1 MLWRHLPPYYT
12 VRPTAQP
19 GPGPSERS
27 VESAGCRSHVAGA
40 KSGRIQSLSSRT
52 QKDLVTSKGLE
63 KAARTDGRT
72 RRVALLAAVAL
83 LLLAQGLAALLFLRH
98 GWDALAF
105 PYPLNYG
112 EGPLLDQ
119 SVRLA
124 QFQNIYRTDL
134 TVSPYVVANYPPLFM
149 LAQVPLVWLFEPALW
164 YGRLISLLSVAAV
177 ALFVGL
183 TLHALTKDRI
193 AAIAGGLIFP
203 AMPYV
208 VRWSS
213 LSRVDLLGLA
223 FSWAGLF
230 VVARWPEKRW
240 SVFVSA
246 LLLIAAVYTRQTYIL
261 AAPLAAFVWL
271 VAQGQRRRALE
282 TVAIAGG
289 AGLIVFALLNI
300 FTGGG
305 FFLNTVTANLNDFR
319 WERVSLNALGALL
332 ACPLLLLG
340 SLAFLLLT
348 PRKGNRSWWLV
359 APYLLAS
366 IPSAVLVGKVGSDVN
381 YLLEL
386 SAALGLATGA
396 FIAWQRERPRLRIAL
411 IALLA
416 VQVLALAQSSR
427 VPSGLQNYVIEQ
439 RGEVAQLS
447 RMVANANGHVLTD
460 DYMGLLPQ
468 SGRRIYFQPF
478 EMTQLTLDGD
488 WDQRPILKDID
499 QERFPMIMI
508 WSPPFAREIKRD
520 RWTPR
525 MLEEIHDNYERTDR
539 VADMVIYRPRE

>member
-1 MLWRHLPPYYT
+1 L
-12 VRPTAQP
+12 A
-19 GPGPSERS
+19 
-27 VESAGCRSHVAGA
+27 
-40 KSGRIQSLSSRT
+40 
-52 QKDLVTSKGLE
+52 TSKGLKKE
-63 KAARTDGRT
+63 ASHAGVWTS
-72 RRVALLAAVAL
+72 RVALGVAVAL
-83 LLLAQGLAALLFLRH
+83 LLLAQGLATLLFVRH
-98 GWDALAF
+98 GWDALTF

-124 QFQNIYRTDL
+124 QFENIYRTDL
-134 TVSPYVVANYPPLFM
+134 SGPPYVVANYPPLFM
-149 LAQVPLVWLFEPALW
+149 LAQVPFVWLFGPALW

-183 TLHALTKDRI
+183 TLHALTRDRI
-193 AAIAGGLIFP
+193 AAVAGGLIFP

-213 LSRVDLLGLA
+213 LSRVDSLGLA
-223 FSWAGLF
+223 LSWAGLF
-230 VVARWPEKRW
+230 IVARWPERRW
-240 SVFVSA
+240 SIFVSA
-246 LLLIAAVYTRQTYIL
+246 LFLVAAVYTRQTYLL

-282 TVAIAGG
+282 TAAIAGG
-289 AGLIVFALLNI
+289 ASLLLFAALNI
-300 FTGGG
+300 FAGGG
-305 FFLNTVTANLNDFR
+305 FFLNTIIANLNDFR

-340 SLAFLLLT
+340 SLAFLVLT

-359 APYLLAS
+359 APYLVAS

-396 FIAWQRERPRLRIAL
+396 FIAWQRKRPRLRVAL

-416 VQVLALAQSSR
+416 VQVLVLAQSSR
-427 VPSGLQNYVIEQ
+427 VSSGLQDYVIEQ
-439 RGEVAQLS
+439 RSEVAQLS
-447 RMVANANGHVLTD
+447 RIVASADGPVLTD
-460 DYMGLLPQ
+460 DYMGLLPLQ
-468 SGRRIYFQPF
+468 GRRIYFQPF
-478 EMTQLTLDGD
+478 EMTQLSRDGD
-488 WDQRPILKDID
+488 WNQDPFVRDISK
-499 QERFPMIMI
+499 EKFPVIMI
-508 WSPPFAREIKRD
+508 WSPPFAREIKQD

-525 MLEEIHDNYERTDR
+525 MLEEIHDHYERKNR
-539 VADMVIYRPRE
+539 IADMVIYRPQE

>member
-1 MLWRHLPPYYT
+1 
-12 VRPTAQP
+12 
-19 GPGPSERS
+19 
-27 VESAGCRSHVAGA
+27 
-40 KSGRIQSLSSRT
+40 
-52 QKDLVTSKGLE
+52 
-63 KAARTDGRT
+63 
-72 RRVALLAAVAL
+72 
-83 LLLAQGLAALLFLRH
+83 
-98 GWDALAF
+98 
-105 PYPLNYG
+105 
-112 EGPLLDQ
+112 
-119 SVRLA
+119 
-124 QFQNIYRTDL
+124 
-134 TVSPYVVANYPPLFM
+134 
-149 LAQVPLVWLFEPALW
+149 
-164 YGRLISLLSVAAV
+164 
-177 ALFVGL
+177 
-183 TLHALTKDRI
+183 
-193 AAIAGGLIFP
+193 
-203 AMPYV
+203 
-208 VRWSS
+208 
-213 LSRVDLLGLA
+213 
-223 FSWAGLF
+223 
-230 VVARWPEKRW
+230 
-240 SVFVSA
+240 
-246 LLLIAAVYTRQTYIL
+246 
-261 AAPLAAFVWL
+261 
-271 VAQGQRRRALE
+271 
-282 TVAIAGG
+282 
-289 AGLIVFALLNI
+289 VFALLNI

-411 IALLA
+411 LALLA
-416 VQVLALAQSSR
+416 VQVLALVQSSR

-439 RGEVAQLS
+439 RGEVARLS
-447 RMVANANGHVLTD
+447 RMVANANGPVLTD

-499 QERFPMIMI
+499 QEKFPLIMI

-525 MLEEIHDNYERTDR
+525 MLEEIHDNYEKTDR

>member
-1 MLWRHLPPYYT
+1 
-12 VRPTAQP
+12 
-19 GPGPSERS
+19 
-27 VESAGCRSHVAGA
+27 
-40 KSGRIQSLSSRT
+40 
-52 QKDLVTSKGLE
+52 
-63 KAARTDGRT
+63 
-72 RRVALLAAVAL
+72 
-83 LLLAQGLAALLFLRH
+83 
-98 GWDALAF
+98 
-105 PYPLNYG
+105 
-112 EGPLLDQ
+112 
-119 SVRLA
+119 
-124 QFQNIYRTDL
+124 
-134 TVSPYVVANYPPLFM
+134 
-149 LAQVPLVWLFEPALW
+149 
-164 YGRLISLLSVAAV
+164 
-177 ALFVGL
+177 
-183 TLHALTKDRI
+183 
-193 AAIAGGLIFP
+193 
-203 AMPYV
+203 MPYV

-213 LSRVDLLGLA
+213 LSRVDSLGLA
-223 FSWAGLF
+223 LSWAGLF

-246 LLLIAAVYTRQTYIL
+246 LLLVAAVYTRQTYIL

-271 VAQGQRRRALE
+271 AAQGQRRRALE

-416 VQVLALAQSSR
+416 VQVLALVQSSR

-447 RMVANANGHVLTD
+447 HMVANANGPALTD

-468 SGRRIYFQPF
+468 RGRRIYFQPF

-499 QERFPMIMI
+499 QEKFPLIMI

-525 MLEEIHDNYERTDR
+525 MLEEIHDNYEKTDR

>member
-1 MLWRHLPPYYT
+1 M
-12 VRPTAQP
+12 
-19 GPGPSERS
+19 
-27 VESAGCRSHVAGA
+27 
-40 KSGRIQSLSSRT
+40 I
-52 QKDLVTSKGLE
+52 
-63 KAARTDGRT
+63 
-72 RRVALLAAVAL
+72 
-83 LLLAQGLAALLFLRH
+83 
-98 GWDALAF
+98 
-105 PYPLNYG
+105 
-112 EGPLLDQ
+112 
-119 SVRLA
+119 
-124 QFQNIYRTDL
+124 
-134 TVSPYVVANYPPLFM
+134 ANYPPLFM
-149 LAQVPLVWLFEPALW
+149 LAQVPFVWLFGPALW

-183 TLHALTKDRI
+183 TLHALTRDRI
-193 AAIAGGLIFP
+193 AAMAGGLIFP
-203 AMPYV
+203 AIPYV

-213 LSRVDLLGLA
+213 LSRVDSLGLA
-223 FSWAGLF
+223 LSWAGLF

-246 LLLIAAVYTRQTYIL
+246 LLLVAAVYTRQTYIL

-271 VAQGQRRRALE
+271 VAQGQRRRALQ
-282 TVAIAGG
+282 TAAIAGG
-289 AGLIVFALLNI
+289 AGLILFALLNI

-348 PRKGNRSWWLV
+348 PRKGNRAWWLV

-396 FIAWQRERPRLRIAL
+396 FIAWQRRRPRLRMAL

-427 VPSGLQNYVIEQ
+427 VASGLQNYVIDQ
-439 RGEVAQLS
+439 RAEVAQLS
-447 RMVANANGHVLTD
+447 GMVAERGRARAHGRLHGALAGEGKED
-460 DYMGLLPQ
+460 LLPALRDDPARP
-468 SGRRIYFQPF
+468 RRRLGPASNPR
-478 EMTQLTLDGD
+478 ETSTEE
-488 WDQRPILKDID
+488 K
-499 QERFPMIMI
+499 FPLIMI

-525 MLEEIHDNYERTDR
+525 MLEEIRDHYERTGR

>member
-1 MLWRHLPPYYT
+1 MAT
-12 VRPTAQP
+12 ST
-19 GPGPSERS
+19 GPSKEKAR
-27 VESAGCRSHVAGA
+27 
-40 KSGRIQSLSSRT
+40 KSGM
-52 QKDLVTSKGLE
+52 
-63 KAARTDGRT
+63 
-72 RRVALLAAVAL
+72 RRVAFVAAVAF
-83 LLLAQGLAALLFLRH
+83 LLLAEGLGALLFLRH
-98 GWDALAF
+98 GWEALAF

-134 TVSPYVVANYPPLFM
+134 AVAPYVVSNYPPLFM
-149 LAQVPLVWLFEPALW
+149 LAQVPFVWLFGPALW
-164 YGRLISLLSVAAV
+164 YGRLISLISVAAV

-183 TLHALTKDRI
+183 TLNALTRDRI
-193 AAIAGGLIFP
+193 ASIAGGLIFP

-208 VRWSS
+208 VRWSA
-213 LSRVDLLGLA
+213 LSRVDSLGLA
-223 FSWAGLF
+223 LSWAGLF
-230 VVARWPEKRW
+230 VVARWPERRW

-246 LLLIAAVYTRQTYIL
+246 LLLVAAVYTRQTYVL

-271 VAQGQRRRALE
+271 AAQGQRRRALE
-282 TVAIAGG
+282 TAAIAGG
-289 AGLIVFALLNI
+289 AGLVLFALLNI
-300 FTGGG
+300 LTGGG
-305 FFLNTVTANLNDFR
+305 FFLNTVTANLNDFH
-319 WERVSLNALGALL
+319 WERVSLNALGAFV

-340 SLAFLLLT
+340 SFAFLLFT

-359 APYLLAS
+359 GPYLLAS

-396 FIAWQRERPRLRIAL
+396 FIAWQRKRPRLRIAL

-447 RMVANANGHVLTD
+447 RMVANANGPVLTD
-460 DYMGLLPQ
+460 DYMGLLPLQ
-468 SGRRIYFQPF
+468 GRSIYFQPF
-478 EMTQLTLDGD
+478 EMTQLYRDGD
-488 WDQRPILKDID
+488 WDQRPLIKDLEE
-499 QERFPMIMI
+499 ERFPMIMI

-520 RWTPR
+520 RWTTR
-525 MLEEIHDNYERTDR
+525 MLEEIHDHYQRTDR
-539 VADMVIYRPRE
+539 LADMVIYRPRE

>member
-1 MLWRHLPPYYT
+1 M
-12 VRPTAQP
+12 
-19 GPGPSERS
+19 
-27 VESAGCRSHVAGA
+27 
-40 KSGRIQSLSSRT
+40 K
-52 QKDLVTSKGLE
+52 TSTGFEKE
-63 KAARTDGRT
+63 KAEKTGARAL
-72 RRVALLAAVAL
+72 RVALFAATAL
-83 LLLAQGLAALLFLRH
+83 LLLAQGLCALLFLRH
-98 GWDALAF
+98 GWEALTF

-124 QFQNIYRTDL
+124 HFQNIYRTDL
-134 TVSPYVVANYPPLFM
+134 AVPPYVISNYPPLFM
-149 LAQVPLVWLFEPALW
+149 LAQVPFVWLFGPALW

-183 TLHALTKDRI
+183 TLQALTRDRV
-193 AAIAGGLIFP
+193 ASIAGGMIFP

-208 VRWSS
+208 LRWSS
-213 LSRVDLLGLA
+213 LSRVDSLGLA
-223 FSWAGLF
+223 LSWAGLF

-240 SVFVSA
+240 SDLVSA
-246 LLLIAAVYTRQTYIL
+246 LLLVAAVYTRQTYIL

-282 TVAIAGG
+282 TAAIAGG
-289 AGLIVFALLNI
+289 AGLILFALLNI

-319 WERVSLNALGALL
+319 WERVSLNALGAIL

-359 APYLLAS
+359 GPYLVAS

-381 YLLEL
+381 YLLEF

-396 FIAWQRERPRLRIAL
+396 FIAWQRKRPRLRIAL

-427 VPSGLQNYVIEQ
+427 VPLSLQNYVIEQ

-447 RMVANANGHVLTD
+447 RMVASADGPVLTD

-468 SGRRIYFQPF
+468 RGRRIYFQPF
-478 EMTQLTLDGD
+478 EMTQLSRDGD
-488 WDQRPILKDID
+488 WNQRPILEDIG
-499 QERFPMIMI
+499 EEKFPLIMI

-525 MLEEIHDNYERTDR
+525 MLKEIHEHYEKTDR
-539 VADMVIYRPRE
+539 LADMVVYRPKG